1 MVIKRHAGQA
11 WPPWWLQGHAE
22 AWLGEATSLLLLG
35 GASWSKMEGGSCQEE
50 DKLAQQL
57 EMDPEAVAMDALG
70 EESVSLLPLM
80 QNLMLWLDS

>member
-1 MVIKRHAGQA
+1 
-11 WPPWWLQGHAE
+11 
-22 AWLGEATSLLLLG
+22 
-35 GASWSKMEGGSCQEE
+35 MEGGSCQEE
-50 DKLAQQL
+50 DKLAHQP